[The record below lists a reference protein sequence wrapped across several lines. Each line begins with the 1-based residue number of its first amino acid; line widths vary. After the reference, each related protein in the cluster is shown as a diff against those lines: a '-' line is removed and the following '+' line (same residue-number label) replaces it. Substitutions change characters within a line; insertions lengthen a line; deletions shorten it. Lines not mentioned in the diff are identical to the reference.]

1 MCGKTAH
8 YAVVLPS
15 ATHLSV
21 AEGLRDEGEDT
32 VVTMVKGIGRLLVS
46 AANLPIEISA
56 GANSGCGFSLS
67 NPREGRKLPSV
78 RDANGEII
86 KADT

>member
-1 MCGKTAH
+1 MCGFSAH

-32 VVTMVKGIGRLLVS
+32 VVTMV
-46 AANLPIEISA
+46 
-56 GANSGCGFSLS
+56 
-67 NPREGRKLPSV
+67 
-78 RDANGEII
+78 
-86 KADT
+86 